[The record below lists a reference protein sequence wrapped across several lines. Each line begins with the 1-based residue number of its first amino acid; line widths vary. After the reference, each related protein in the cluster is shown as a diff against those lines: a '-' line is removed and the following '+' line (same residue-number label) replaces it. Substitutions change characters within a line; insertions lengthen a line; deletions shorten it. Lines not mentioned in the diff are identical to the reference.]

1 MITITNKQT
10 EGQIGRQTGNEEG
23 ESLNPSDPS
32 LVRLNGTNFYKTNF
46 SLENNQPKQP
56 NQKETQRKKCQ
67 MKRNRRLK
75 ELEKGKKRRIFI
87 DIKA

>member
-56 NQKETQRKKCQ
+56 TQTTKPKETKKKNYQ
-67 MKRNRRLK
+67 MKRNRRL
-75 ELEKGKKRRIFI
+75 EESEKGKKRRI
-87 DIKA
+87 KA